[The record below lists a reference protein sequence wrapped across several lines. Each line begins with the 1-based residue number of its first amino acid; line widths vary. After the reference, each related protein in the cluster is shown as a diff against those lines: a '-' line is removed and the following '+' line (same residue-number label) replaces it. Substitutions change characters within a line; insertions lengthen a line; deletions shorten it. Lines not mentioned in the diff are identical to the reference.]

1 MRTLI
6 LTIALVV
13 AGSPPAIS
21 ADAPNAATPSGTATP
36 VNASGPQELMES
48 VAQALLNELEKNRE
62 ALRNDPAAL
71 RAVVDQHLLPHFDTD
86 YAGQL
91 VLGKHWRQATPA
103 QRKRF
108 VDAFY
113 QSLMRNYG
121 EALLEFTADR
131 MKILPFRGD
140 PNASSATVRTEVR
153 RSNGTQVP
161 VNYSLRKTPSGW
173 KAWDVTIE
181 GISYVKN
188 YRNDIGAEVAQKG
201 LDSVIQRLEAQNAGG
216 KPDDTAPKAGDSAPT
231 KAATTTGG

>member
-6 LTIALVV
+6 LSMLVV
-13 AGSPPAIS
+13 VGLVPVRPAHS
-21 ADAPNAATPSGTATP
+21 ADPVPAATPASAT
-36 VNASGPQELMES
+36 GPQELMEG
-48 VAQALLNELEKNRE
+48 VAQALLDELEKNRE

-71 RAVVDQHLLPHFDTD
+71 RKIVDQHLLPHFDTD

-91 VLGKHWRQATPA
+91 VLGKHWRQATAA

-121 EALLEFTADR
+121 EALLDFTADR
-131 MKILPFRGD
+131 MKILPFKGD
-140 PNASSATVRTEVR
+140 PNASSATVRSLVR

-201 LDSVIQRLEAQNAGG
+201 LDSVIQRLEAQNATP
-216 KPDDTAPKAGDSAPT
+216 KPDDDAPG
-231 KAATTTGG
+231 KAATTGG

>member
-1 MRTLI
+1 MRTII
-6 LTIALVV
+6 LSMLVV
-13 AGSPPAIS
+13 AGLVPVIPAHS
-21 ADAPNAATPSGTATP
+21 ADPTPAAAPANTT
-36 VNASGPQELMES
+36 GPQELMES

-62 ALRNDPAAL
+62 ALRKDPAAL
-71 RAVVDQHLLPHFDTD
+71 RAVVDQNLLPHFDTD

-121 EALLEFTADR
+121 EALLEFTPDR
-131 MKILPFRGD
+131 MKILPFKGD
-140 PNASSATVRTEVR
+140 PNASSATVRTLVR
-153 RSNGTQVP
+153 RSDGTQVP

-201 LDSVIQRLEAQNAGG
+201 LDSVIQRLEAQNATP
-216 KPDDTAPKAGDSAPT
+216 KPDADAPG

>member
-1 MRTLI
+1 MRTII
-6 LTIALVV
+6 LSMLVV
-13 AGSPPAIS
+13 AGLVPVIPAHS
-21 ADAPNAATPSGTATP
+21 ADPTPAAAPANTT
-36 VNASGPQELMES
+36 GPQELMES
-48 VAQALLNELEKNRE
+48 VAQALLKELEKNRE
-62 ALRNDPAAL
+62 ALRKDPAAL
-71 RAVVDQHLLPHFDTD
+71 RAVVDQNLLPHFDTD

-91 VLGKHWRQATPA
+91 VLGKHWRQATSA

-108 VDAFY
+108 IDAFY

-121 EALLEFTADR
+121 EALLEFTPDR
-131 MKILPFRGD
+131 MKILPFKGD
-140 PNASSATVRTEVR
+140 PNASSATVRTLVR
-153 RSNGTQVP
+153 RSDGTQVP

-201 LDSVIQRLEAQNAGG
+201 LDSVIQRLEAQNATP
-216 KPDDTAPKAGDSAPT
+216 KPDADAPG

>member
-6 LTIALVV
+6 ASLLLV
-13 AGSPPAIS
+13 AGLVPVPSARS
-21 ADAPNAATPSGTATP
+21 ADTAPAAADKPAPTNALAATPASTA
-36 VNASGPQELMES
+36 SPQELMES
-48 VAQALLNELEKNRE
+48 VAQSLLDELEANRE
-62 ALRNDPAAL
+62 ALRKDPAAL
-71 RAVVDQHLLPHFDTD
+71 RAAVDRHLLPHFDTD

-131 MKILPFRGD
+131 MKILPFKGD

-153 RSNGTQVP
+153 RDNGTLVP

-181 GISYVKN
+181 GISYVRN

-201 LDSVIQRLEAQNAGG
+201 IDAVIQRLEAQNAAG
-216 KPDDTAPKAGDSAPT
+216 KRDAPGTEPAK
-231 KAATTTGG
+231 TG

>member
-6 LTIALVV
+6 LSMLVV
-13 AGSPPAIS
+13 VGLVPVRPAHS
-21 ADAPNAATPSGTATP
+21 ADPVPAATPASAT
-36 VNASGPQELMES
+36 GPQELMEG
-48 VAQALLNELEKNRE
+48 VAEALLDELEKNRE

-71 RAVVDQHLLPHFDTD
+71 RKIVDQHLLPHFDTD

-91 VLGKHWRQATPA
+91 VLGKHWRQATAA

-131 MKILPFRGD
+131 MKILPFKGD
-140 PNASSATVRTEVR
+140 PNASSATVRSLVR

-201 LDSVIQRLEAQNAGG
+201 LDSVIQRLEAQNATPTPDADAPG
-216 KPDDTAPKAGDSAPT
+216 KP
-231 KAATTTGG
+231 ATTTGG

>member
-1 MRTLI
+1 MRTF
-6 LTIALVV
+6 IASLLLV
-13 AGSPPAIS
+13 AGVVPAARS
-21 ADAPNAATPSGTATP
+21 ADPVPAPTNTPATTSASAATP
-36 VNASGPQELMES
+36 ASAAGPQELMES
-48 VAQALLNELEKNRE
+48 VAQSLLDELEANRE

-71 RAVVDQHLLPHFDTD
+71 RAAVDRHLLPHFDTD

-91 VLGKHWRQATPA
+91 VLGKHWRQATAA

-131 MKILPFRGD
+131 MKILPFKGD
-140 PNASSATVRTEVR
+140 PNATSATVRTEVR
-153 RSNGTQVP
+153 RNNGTLVP

-201 LDSVIQRLEAQNAGG
+201 IDAVIQRLEAQNAAG
-216 KPDDTAPKAGDSAPT
+216 KANAPGTA
-231 KAATTTGG
+231 AAKTS

>member
-1 MRTLI
+1 MRTLTLSI
-6 LTIALVV
+6 LLAVGFTPALTT
-13 AGSPPAIS
+13 AA
-21 ADAPNAATPSGTATP
+21 ADAAAPAQPVTGPN
-36 VNASGPQELMES
+36 ELMEKVS
-48 VAQALLNELEKNRE
+48 QTLLRELDANRE
-62 ALRNDPAAL
+62 ALRADPARL
-71 RAVVDQHLLPHFDTD
+71 RALVDQHLLPHFDTD

-121 EALLEFTADR
+121 EALLEFTPDR
-131 MKILPFRGD
+131 MKILPFKGD
-140 PNASSATVRTEVR
+140 PAATSATVRTEVK
-153 RSNGTQVP
+153 RSNGTLVP
-161 VNYSLRKTPSGW
+161 VNYSVRKTPSGW

-201 LDSVIQRLEAQNAGG
+201 LDSVIQRLEAQNA
-216 KPDDTAPKAGDSAPT
+216 APKPPEAAD
-231 KAATTTGG
+231 KATAQTSS

>member
-6 LTIALVV
+6 ISMLVV
-13 AGSPPAIS
+13 AGVVPVMPAHS
-21 ADAPNAATPSGTATP
+21 ADPVPAATPASTTA
-36 VNASGPQELMES
+36 PQELMES
-48 VAQALLNELEKNRE
+48 VAQALLDELEKNRE
-62 ALRNDPAAL
+62 TLRNDPAAL
-71 RAVVDQHLLPHFDTD
+71 RSVVDQHLLPHFDTD

-131 MKILPFRGD
+131 MKILPFKGD
-140 PNASSATVRTEVR
+140 PAASSATVRTLVR
-153 RSNGTQVP
+153 RDNGQQVP

-201 LDSVIQRLEAQNAGG
+201 LDSVIQRLEAQNATS
-216 KPDDTAPKAGDSAPT
+216 KPDDAAPG
-231 KAATTTGG
+231 KAATTTGK

>member
-1 MRTLI
+1 MRTII
-6 LTIALVV
+6 LSMVVV
-13 AGSPPAIS
+13 AGLVPVMPAHS
-21 ADAPNAATPSGTATP
+21 ADPTPAAAPANAT
-36 VNASGPQELMES
+36 GPQELMES

-62 ALRNDPAAL
+62 ALRKDPAAL
-71 RAVVDQHLLPHFDTD
+71 RAVVDQNLLPHFDTD

-91 VLGKHWRQATPA
+91 VLGKHWRQATAA

-131 MKILPFRGD
+131 MKILPFKGD
-140 PNASSATVRTEVR
+140 PTASSATVRTLVR

-201 LDSVIQRLEAQNAGG
+201 LDSVIQRLEAQNATP
-216 KPDDTAPKAGDSAPT
+216 KPADAAPA

>member
-1 MRTLI
+1 MPGQRQRVTAH
-6 LTIALVV
+6 TAPAAVTMPV
-13 AGSPPAIS
+13 AAPA
-21 ADAPNAATPSGTATP
+21 NTT
-36 VNASGPQELMES
+36 GPHELLES
-48 VAQALLNELEKNRE
+48 VAQALLMELENDRG
-62 ALRNDPAAL
+62 ALRQDPAAL
-71 RAVVDQHLLPHFDTD
+71 LAVVDQNLLPHFDTD

-91 VLGKHWRQATPA
+91 VLGKHWRQATAA

-131 MKILPFRGD
+131 MKILPFKGD
-140 PNASSATVRTEVR
+140 PNASSATVRTLVR

-201 LDSVIQRLEAQNAGG
+201 LDSVIQRLEAQNATP
-216 KPDDTAPKAGDSAPT
+216 KPDDDAPG
-231 KAATTTGG
+231 KAATTGG

>member
-6 LTIALVV
+6 ASLLLV
-13 AGSPPAIS
+13 AGLVPIS
-21 ADAPNAATPSGTATP
+21 SAHAADASPAATTKPAATAP
-36 VNASGPQELMES
+36 AAAPAASAQGPQELMES
-48 VAQALLNELEKNRE
+48 VAQSLLNELEQNRE
-62 ALRNDPAAL
+62 TLRSDPAAL
-71 RAVVDQHLLPHFDTD
+71 RAVVDRHLLPHFDTD

-91 VLGKHWRQATPA
+91 VLGKHWRQASPA

-131 MKILPFRGD
+131 MKILPFKGD

-153 RSNGTQVP
+153 RDNGTLVP

-201 LDSVIQRLEAQNAGG
+201 LDSVIQRLEAQNAAG
-216 KPDDTAPKAGDSAPT
+216 KPGDAPGTTPT
-231 KAATTTGG
+231 KSG

>member
-6 LTIALVV
+6 ASLLLV
-13 AGSPPAIS
+13 AGLVPIS
-21 ADAPNAATPSGTATP
+21 SAHAADASPAAPTKPAATAPAAAP
-36 VNASGPQELMES
+36 AASAQGPQELMES
-48 VAQALLNELEKNRE
+48 VAQSLLNELEQNRE
-62 ALRNDPAAL
+62 TLRNDPAAL
-71 RAVVDQHLLPHFDTD
+71 RAVVDRHLLPHFDTD

-91 VLGKHWRQATPA
+91 VLGRHWRQASPA

-131 MKILPFRGD
+131 MKILPFKGD

-153 RSNGTQVP
+153 RDNGTLVP

-201 LDSVIQRLEAQNAGG
+201 LDSVIQRLEAQNAAG
-216 KPDDTAPKAGDSAPT
+216 KPGDAPGTTPT
-231 KAATTTGG
+231 KSG

>member
-1 MRTLI
+1 MRTF
-6 LTIALVV
+6 IASLLLV
-13 AGSPPAIS
+13 AGVVPAARS
-21 ADAPNAATPSGTATP
+21 ADPAPAATSAPAATPASTA
-36 VNASGPQELMES
+36 GPQELMES
-48 VAQALLNELEKNRE
+48 VAQSLLDELEANRE

-71 RAVVDQHLLPHFDTD
+71 RGAVDRHLLPHFDTD

-131 MKILPFRGD
+131 MKIMPFKGD
-140 PNASSATVRTEVR
+140 PNATSATVRTEVR
-153 RSNGTQVP
+153 RDNGTMVP

-201 LDSVIQRLEAQNAGG
+201 LDAVIQRLEAQNAGSKQG
-216 KPDDTAPKAGDSAPT
+216 ASGTAQAKSG
-231 KAATTTGG
+231 

>member
-6 LTIALVV
+6 LSMLVV
-13 AGSPPAIS
+13 AGLVPVMPAHS
-21 ADAPNAATPSGTATP
+21 ADPAPAATPANAT
-36 VNASGPQELMES
+36 GPQELMES
-48 VAQALLNELEKNRE
+48 VAQALLDELEKNRE

-131 MKILPFRGD
+131 MKILPFKGD
-140 PNASSATVRTEVR
+140 PDRVVGHGAHAGSAQQR
-153 RSNGTQVP
+153 TQVP

-201 LDSVIQRLEAQNAGG
+201 LDSVIQRLEAQNATP
-216 KPDDTAPKAGDSAPT
+216 KPDDDAPG

>member
-1 MRTLI
+1 MRTII
-6 LTIALVV
+6 LSMLVV
-13 AGSPPAIS
+13 GGLVPVIPTHS
-21 ADAPNAATPSGTATP
+21 ADPTPAAAPANTT
-36 VNASGPQELMES
+36 GPQELMES
-48 VAQALLNELEKNRE
+48 VAQALLKELEKNRE
-62 ALRNDPAAL
+62 ALRKDPAAL
-71 RAVVDQHLLPHFDTD
+71 RAVVDQNLLPHFDTD

-108 VDAFY
+108 IDAFY

-121 EALLEFTADR
+121 EALLEFTPDR
-131 MKILPFRGD
+131 MKILPFKGD
-140 PNASSATVRTEVR
+140 PNASSATVRTLVR
-153 RSNGTQVP
+153 RSDGTQVP

-201 LDSVIQRLEAQNAGG
+201 LDSVIQRLEAQNATP
-216 KPDDTAPKAGDSAPT
+216 KPDADAPGKAT
-231 KAATTTGG
+231 TTTGG

>member
-1 MRTLI
+1 MRRLI
-6 LTIALVV
+6 VSMLVL
-13 AGSPPAIS
+13 AGLAPVMS
-21 ADAPNAATPSGTATP
+21 ADAADPATAAAPANAT
-36 VNASGPQELMES
+36 GPQELMES

-62 ALRNDPAAL
+62 ALRKDPAAL
-71 RAVVDQHLLPHFDTD
+71 RAVVDQNLLPHFDTD

-131 MKILPFRGD
+131 MKILPFKGD
-140 PNASSATVRTEVR
+140 PNASSATVRTMVR

-201 LDSVIQRLEAQNAGG
+201 LDSVIQRLEAQTPTP
-216 KPDDTAPKAGDSAPT
+216 KPDPAPPGTAARTP
-231 KAATTTGG
+231 GG

>member
-1 MRTLI
+1 MRTF
-6 LTIALVV
+6 IASLLLV
-13 AGSPPAIS
+13 AGLVPVPFASS
-21 ADAPNAATPSGTATP
+21 ADTAPAATNQASTTTPAAGTP
-36 VNASGPQELMES
+36 ASTAGPQELMES
-48 VAQALLNELEKNRE
+48 VAQSLLKELEANRE
-62 ALRNDPAAL
+62 VLRKDPAAL
-71 RAVVDQHLLPHFDTD
+71 RDVVDRHLLPHFDTD

-91 VLGKHWRQATPA
+91 VLGKHWREATPA

-113 QSLMRNYG
+113 RSLMRNYG

-140 PNASSATVRTEVR
+140 PNATSATVRTEVR
-153 RSNGTQVP
+153 RDNGTLVP

-201 LDSVIQRLEAQNAGG
+201 LDAVIQRLEAQNAAG
-216 KPDDTAPKAGDSAPT
+216 KRDAPGTEPAK
-231 KAATTTGG
+231 TG

>member
-1 MRTLI
+1 MRTLTLSMLLAVGFTPT
-6 LTIALVV
+6 LTTA
-13 AGSPPAIS
+13 A
-21 ADAPNAATPSGTATP
+21 ADAASTAKPAT
-36 VNASGPQELMES
+36 GPQELMEQVS
-48 VAQALLNELEKNRE
+48 QTLLHEIEANRE
-62 ALRNDPAAL
+62 ALRADPARL
-71 RAVVDQHLLPHFDTD
+71 RALVDQHLLPHFDTD

-131 MKILPFRGD
+131 MNILPFKGD
-140 PNASSATVRTEVR
+140 PAATSATVRTQVK
-153 RSNGTQVP
+153 RSNGTLVP
-161 VNYSLRKTPSGW
+161 VNYSVRKTPSGW

-201 LDSVIQRLEAQNAGG
+201 LDAVIERLEAQNA
-216 KPDDTAPKAGDSAPT
+216 APKTPEAAG
-231 KAATTTGG
+231 KAAARTGS

>member
-1 MRTLI
+1 M
-6 LTIALVV
+6 LVV
-13 AGSPPAIS
+13 AGLVPVMPAHS
-21 ADAPNAATPSGTATP
+21 ADPTPAAAPANTT
-36 VNASGPQELMES
+36 GPQELMES
-48 VAQALLNELEKNRE
+48 VAQALLKELEKNRE
-62 ALRNDPAAL
+62 ALRKDPAAL

-121 EALLEFTADR
+121 EALLEFTPDR
-131 MKILPFRGD
+131 MKILPFKGD
-140 PNASSATVRTEVR
+140 PNASSATVRTMVR

-201 LDSVIQRLEAQNAGG
+201 LDSVIQRLEAQNATP
-216 KPDDTAPKAGDSAPT
+216 KPDADAPG

>member
-1 MRTLI
+1 MRTLMLSI
-6 LTIALVV
+6 LLAVGFTPALTT
-13 AGSPPAIS
+13 AA
-21 ADAPNAATPSGTATP
+21 ADAAVPAQPVTGPN
-36 VNASGPQELMES
+36 ELMEKVS
-48 VAQALLNELEKNRE
+48 QTLLRELDANRE
-62 ALRNDPAAL
+62 ALRADPARL
-71 RAVVDQHLLPHFDTD
+71 RALVDQHLLPHFDTD

-121 EALLEFTADR
+121 EALLEFTPDR
-131 MKILPFRGD
+131 MKILPFKGD
-140 PNASSATVRTEVR
+140 PAATSATVRTQVK
-153 RSNGTQVP
+153 RSNGTLVP
-161 VNYSLRKTPSGW
+161 VNYSVRKTPSGW

-201 LDSVIQRLEAQNAGG
+201 LDSVIQRLEAQNAAL
-216 KPDDTAPKAGDSAPT
+216 KPPE
-231 KAATTTGG
+231 AAAKTPS

>member
-1 MRTLI
+1 MRTV
-6 LTIALVV
+6 IASLLLVTGLAPV
-13 AGSPPAIS
+13 PFARS
-21 ADAPNAATPSGTATP
+21 ADTAPAATNQAPTTTPAAATA
-36 VNASGPQELMES
+36 ASTAGPQELMES
-48 VAQALLNELEKNRE
+48 VAQSLLRELEANRE
-62 ALRNDPAAL
+62 ELRQDPAAL
-71 RAVVDQHLLPHFDTD
+71 REVVDRHLLPHFDTD

-121 EALLEFTADR
+121 EALLDFTADR

-153 RSNGTQVP
+153 RDNGTLVP

-181 GISYVKN
+181 GISYVRN

-201 LDSVIQRLEAQNAGG
+201 IDAVIQRLETQNATG
-216 KPDDTAPKAGDSAPT
+216 KKDAPGTEPAK
-231 KAATTTGG
+231 TG

>member
-6 LTIALVV
+6 LSMLVV
-13 AGSPPAIS
+13 AGLVAVMPAHS
-21 ADAPNAATPSGTATP
+21 ADPVPAETPANAT
-36 VNASGPQELMES
+36 GPQELMEGVS
-48 VAQALLNELEKNRE
+48 QALLDELEKNRE

-71 RAVVDQHLLPHFDTD
+71 RKVVDQHLLPHFDTD

-91 VLGKHWRQATPA
+91 VLGKHWRQATAA

-131 MKILPFRGD
+131 MKILPFKGD
-140 PNASSATVRTEVR
+140 PNASSATVRTLVR

-201 LDSVIQRLEAQNAGG
+201 LDSVIQRLEAQNATPTPDADAPG
-216 KPDDTAPKAGDSAPT
+216 KP
-231 KAATTTGG
+231 ATTTGG

>member
-6 LTIALVV
+6 LSMLVV
-13 AGSPPAIS
+13 VGLVPVRPAHS
-21 ADAPNAATPSGTATP
+21 ADPVPAATPASAT
-36 VNASGPQELMES
+36 GPQELMEG
-48 VAQALLNELEKNRE
+48 VAQALLDELEKNRE

-71 RAVVDQHLLPHFDTD
+71 RKIVDQHLLPHFDTD

-91 VLGKHWRQATPA
+91 VLGKHWRQATAA

-131 MKILPFRGD
+131 MMILPFKGD
-140 PNASSATVRTEVR
+140 PNASSATVRTLVR

-201 LDSVIQRLEAQNAGG
+201 LDSVIQRLEAQNATP
-216 KPDDTAPKAGDSAPT
+216 KPDDDAPG
-231 KAATTTGG
+231 KAATTGG